1 MKFNAKKM
9 IISGASLLIISVAV
23 AALRV
28 AKILPANLIFDLL
41 SYICLVA
48 GTFVGMMGIF
58 AYVKQARDSHRR
70 SDERHR
76 KS

>member
-9 IISGASLLIISVAV
+9 IISGASLLIISVAI

-28 AKILPANLIFDLL
+28 AKILPANFIFDLL

-58 AYVKQARDSHRR
+58 AYVKQVRDSHRR